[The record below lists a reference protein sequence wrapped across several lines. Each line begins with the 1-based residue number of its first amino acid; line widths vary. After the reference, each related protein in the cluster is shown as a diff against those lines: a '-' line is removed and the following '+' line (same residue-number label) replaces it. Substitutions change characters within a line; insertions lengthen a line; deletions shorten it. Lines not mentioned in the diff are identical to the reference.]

1 MAKMATREERKQAK
15 NLKGWVKPL
24 KWVLGIASAS
34 ALVVAMVFAGIW
46 GFSINT
52 DNVFPINRLEV
63 FEQQFTSAN
72 EVKIAMKSIDERGF
86 FTMDMKVAEKKFLA
100 LPWVKS
106 VQLRKVWPDTLQV
119 TIDEYEPLAYWGMN
133 GIVSAEGEV
142 FYPEHLPE
150 ANWVKL
156 KGPDEL
162 AKDLTVLLQTYQ
174 EQLLKKSL
182 FIEGMQLSERG
193 AVSLTLKD
201 GLKVQLGKVHV
212 EERIERLLNHID
224 VLKTHKSES
233 LAYVDLRY
241 QNGFAAKWVSN
252 TTPLE
257 NGGGN
262 R

>member
-15 NLKGWVKPL
+15 SFKGWVKPL
-24 KWVLGIASAS
+24 KWVLGIASVS
-34 ALVVAMVFAGIW
+34 AVAVAMVFAGIW
-46 GFSINT
+46 VFSINT

-63 FEQQFTSAN
+63 FEQEFTSAG
-72 EVKIAMKSIDERGF
+72 EVKAAMKSIEDRGF
-86 FTMDMKVAEKKFLA
+86 FTMDMKTAEDKFAA

-106 VQLRKVWPDTLQV
+106 VRLRKVWPDTLQV
-119 TIDEYEPLAYWGMN
+119 TVEEYEPLAYWGLN
-133 GIVSAEGEV
+133 GVVSVEGKV
-142 FYPEHLPE
+142 FYPEQLPDM
-150 ANWVKL
+150 NWVRL
-156 KGPDEL
+156 QGPDEM

-193 AVSLTLKD
+193 AISLTLSD

-224 VLKTHKSES
+224 VLKTHKSDA

-241 QNGFAAKWVSN
+241 QNGFAAKWFSN
-252 TTPLE
+252 TTPIE

>member
-15 NLKGWVKPL
+15 SFKGWFKPL
-24 KWVLGIASAS
+24 KWVLVIASAS
-34 ALVVAMVFAGIW
+34 AAVVAFVFAGIW
-46 GFSINT
+46 VFSINT

-63 FEQQFTSAN
+63 FEQQFTSAG
-72 EVKIAMKSIDERGF
+72 EVTIAMKSIKDRGF
-86 FTMDMKVAEKKFLA
+86 FTMDMKTAEEKFVS
-100 LPWVKS
+100 LPWIKS

-119 TIDEYEPLAYWGMN
+119 TVEEYEPLAYWGMN
-133 GIVSAEGEV
+133 GVVSTEGKV
-142 FYPEHLPE
+142 FYPEKLPE
-150 ANWVKL
+150 MNWVKL
-156 KGPDEL
+156 QGPDEM

-174 EQLLKKSL
+174 EQLLRKSL

-193 AVSLTLKD
+193 AISLTLND

-212 EERIERLLNHID
+212 EERLERLLNHID
-224 VLKTHKSES
+224 VLKTHKSDA

>member
-15 NLKGWVKPL
+15 SLKGWIKPL

-34 ALVVAMVFAGIW
+34 ALVVALVFAGIW
-46 GFSINT
+46 VFSINT

-63 FEQQFTSAN
+63 FEQQFTSAD
-72 EVKIAMKSIDERGF
+72 EVKAAMKSIDDRGF
-86 FTMDMKVAEKKFLA
+86 FTMDMKIAEDKFVA

-106 VQLRKVWPDTLQV
+106 VRLRKVWPDTLQV
-119 TIDEYEPLAYWGMN
+119 TVDEYEPLAYWGLN
-133 GIVSAEGEV
+133 GVVSVEGKV
-142 FYPEHLPE
+142 FYPEQLPDM
-150 ANWVKL
+150 NWVKL
-156 KGPDEL
+156 QGPDEM

-193 AVSLTLKD
+193 AISLTLND
-201 GLKVQLGKVHV
+201 GLVVQLGKVHV

-224 VLKTHKSES
+224 VLKTHKSDA

-241 QNGFAAKWVSN
+241 QNGFAAKWFSN

>member
-15 NLKGWVKPL
+15 SFTGWLKPVKWL
-24 KWVLGIASAS
+24 LAVASAT
-34 ALVVAMVFAGIW
+34 AVVVALVFAGVW
-46 GFSINT
+46 AFSINT

-63 FEQQFTSAN
+63 FEQQFTSSS
-72 EVKIAMKSIDERGF
+72 EVKFAMKSIEDRGF
-86 FTMDMKVAEKKFLA
+86 FTMDMKVAEDKFVS
-100 LPWVKS
+100 LPWIKS

-119 TIDEYEPLAYWGMN
+119 TVEEYEPLAYWGMN
-133 GIVSAEGEV
+133 GVVSVEGQV
-142 FYPEHLPE
+142 FYPQQLPE
-150 ANWVKL
+150 MKWVKL
-156 KGPDEL
+156 QGPDEM

-174 EQLLKKSL
+174 EQLLKKAL
-182 FIEGMQLSERG
+182 LIEGMQLSERG
-193 AVSLTLKD
+193 AISLTLSD

-212 EERIERLLNHID
+212 EERLERLLNHID
-224 VLKTHKSES
+224 VLKTHKSDQ

>member
-15 NLKGWVKPL
+15 SFNAWLKPL
-24 KWVLGIASAS
+24 KWIFAIASAS
-34 ALVVAMVFAGIW
+34 AAVIGLVFAGIW
-46 GFSINT
+46 LFSVNT

-63 FEQQFTSAN
+63 FEHKFTSAQ
-72 EVKIAMKSIDERGF
+72 EVTAAMKSIEDRGF
-86 FTMDMKVAEKKFLA
+86 FTMDMKTAEETFVA

-119 TIDEYEPLAYWGMN
+119 TVKEYEPLAYWGEN
-133 GIVSAEGEV
+133 GVVSVDGKV
-142 FYPEHLPE
+142 FYPAQLPKMD
-150 ANWVKL
+150 WVTL
-156 KGPDEL
+156 QGPDEM
-162 AKDLTVLLQTYQ
+162 AKDLTMLLQTYQ
-174 EQLLKKSL
+174 EQLLEKEL
-182 FIEGMQLSERG
+182 LIEKMQLSERG
-193 AVSLTLKD
+193 AISLTLND

-212 EERIERLLNHID
+212 EERIERLLNYID
-224 VLKTHKSES
+224 VLKTHKSEP

-252 TTPLE
+252 ITPIE

>member
-1 MAKMATREERKQAK
+1 MAKMATREERKQARSF
-15 NLKGWVKPL
+15 KGWLKPL
-24 KWVLGIASAS
+24 KWVLAIASGS
-34 ALVVAMVFAGIW
+34 AVVVALVFAGIW
-46 GFSINT
+46 VFSINT

-63 FEQQFTSAN
+63 YQQRFTSAG
-72 EVKIAMKSIDERGF
+72 EVKIAMKSIDDRGF
-86 FTMDMKVAEKKFLA
+86 FTMDMKTAEKTFVS

-119 TIDEYEPLAYWGMN
+119 TVDEYEPLAYWGMN
-133 GIVSAEGEV
+133 GVVSVDGVV
-142 FYPEHLPE
+142 FYPEQLPE
-150 ANWVKL
+150 MNWVKL
-156 KGPDEL
+156 QGPDEM

-174 EQLLKKSL
+174 EQLLKRAL

-193 AVSLTLKD
+193 AISLTLGD

-212 EERIERLLNHID
+212 EERLERLLNHID
-224 VLKTHKSES
+224 VLKTHKSDQ

-252 TTPLE
+252 TTPIE